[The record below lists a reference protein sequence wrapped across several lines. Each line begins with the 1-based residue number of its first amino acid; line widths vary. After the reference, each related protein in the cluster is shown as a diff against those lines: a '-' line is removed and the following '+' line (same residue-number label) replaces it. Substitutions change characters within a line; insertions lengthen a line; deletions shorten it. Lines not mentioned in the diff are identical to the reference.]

1 MKWARDP
8 RTAHLFYSSVFVF
21 AVSVVA
27 TVSYMLNGWGFDDAF
42 YMTVLTIFTVGYEE
56 VRPVDTVTLRL
67 VTGLLIIVGC
77 TGMIYLTGA
86 LVQFITFGQLQ
97 ELLGATRMTRQ
108 IEYLEDHVIVCGFGR
123 TGNMLAKELTQ
134 GKAKL
139 VVIEPNQSRCLEAK
153 AMGYLTINADAIEE
167 NVLRQA
173 GIAKARA
180 LASVVSS
187 DPINVFIT
195 LSARSLNQSIQIIAR
210 GEEPSTEKKLLQAG
224 ANAVILPTHIGA
236 EQIASLILFPA
247 IAGVIQAT
255 ERRRQMDVD
264 LRTLGL
270 EIEVVAVAEG
280 SLFAGRSIE
289 EIERRAESAFII
301 IAIERLGSNVVE
313 RPQPHARVYPG
324 DGVTV
329 IGRPGRAEALEKFTR
344 PVPLEESEAVAAAG
358 EDRA

>member
-1 MKWARDP
+1 MLKWATDP
-8 RTAHLFYSSVFVF
+8 RTAHLFYATAFVF
-21 AVSVVA
+21 CVSVIA
-27 TVSYMLNGWGFDDAF
+27 TAGFMLNGWSFDDAF

-67 VTGLLIIVGC
+67 VTGFLIIVGC

-97 ELLGATRMTRQ
+97 ELLGATRMSKQ
-108 IEYLEDHVIVCGFGR
+108 IEDLEDHVIVCGFGR
-123 TGNMLAKELTQ
+123 TGNMLAKELMQ
-134 GKAKL
+134 GKAKF
-139 VVIEPNQSRCLEAK
+139 VVIEPAQTRCLEAK
-153 AMGYLTINADAIEE
+153 AMGYLTMNADAIEE
-167 NVLRQA
+167 NVLKQA

-195 LSARSLNQSIQIIAR
+195 LSARSLNKSIQIIAR

-247 IAGVIQAT
+247 IAGVIQASD
-255 ERRRQMDVD
+255 RRRQMEID

-270 EIEVVAVAEG
+270 EMEVVAMAEG
-280 SLFAGRSIE
+280 SLFAGRSVE
-289 EIERRAESAFII
+289 EIERRADNSFFII
-301 IAIERLGSNVVE
+301 AVERFGAKTVE
-313 RPQPHARVYPG
+313 RPQPHMRIYPG

-329 IGRPGRAEALEKFTR
+329 IGRPGRAEALRKFTE
-344 PVPLEESEAVAAAG
+344 PVPAELDAAVLP
-358 EDRA
+358 D